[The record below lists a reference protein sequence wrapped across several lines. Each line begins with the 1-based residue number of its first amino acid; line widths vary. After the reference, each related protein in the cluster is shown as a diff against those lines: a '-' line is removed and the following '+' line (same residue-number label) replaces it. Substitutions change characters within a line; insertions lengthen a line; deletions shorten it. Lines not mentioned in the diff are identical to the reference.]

1 MALSDDLRERVIG
14 AVVDGGMSRNAAA
27 KHFGVSIASAVRWVA
42 RFKTKGE
49 ISPAPTGGDR
59 RSHRIEAHRDYL
71 LGLIRRQPDM
81 TLLEIQERL
90 IANCGERFSS
100 SVIWRFFDR
109 HEITFKKTAHAE
121 EQGRSDVLTQRR
133 AWFAGQLD
141 LDPTKLVFI
150 DETWASTNM
159 ARKRG
164 RCRRGRRLRAAIP
177 HGHYKTVTLVA
188 GLRLSGLVAQK
199 AFDRPINA
207 ASFEQWVEKSL
218 APTLAKGDIVVMD
231 NLSSHKGPKVE
242 QLIKAVGAELRYLPP
257 YSPDMNPIEKVY
269 SKLKAF
275 LRKIAERTVAGLMAA
290 LEACAD
296 IFKPTEC
303 ANYFQACGYDTG

>member
-1 MALSDDLRERVIG
+1 M
-14 AVVDGGMSRNAAA
+14 
-27 KHFGVSIASAVRWVA
+27 
-42 RFKTKGE
+42 
-49 ISPAPTGGDR
+49 
-59 RSHRIEAHRDYL
+59 
-71 LGLIRRQPDM
+71 
-81 TLLEIQERL
+81 
-90 IANCGERFSS
+90 
-100 SVIWRFFDR
+100 
-109 HEITFKKTAHAE
+109 
-121 EQGRSDVLTQRR
+121 
-133 AWFAGQLD
+133 
-141 LDPTKLVFI
+141 FI

-199 AFDRPINA
+199 TFDRPINA
-207 ASFEQWVEKSL
+207 ASFEEWVEKSL
-218 APTLAKGDIVVMD
+218 APTLSNGDIVVMD

-257 YSPDMNPIEKVY
+257 YSPDMNPIEKLY

-275 LRKIAERTVAGLMAA
+275 LRKIAERTIAGLMAA

-296 IFKPTEC
+296 IVKPTEC
-303 ANYFQACGYDTG
+303 ANYFQACGCDTS